1 MAFKNHLKRLFL
13 KVYFSQF
20 ICNIFAICVQHYTLR
35 AFLHGRDMLLTSR
48 EFSILL
54 YLLKNEGKTIPA
66 KDIYENVWKQPM
78 SGNANAVWKSI
89 SRLKNKLTDADG
101 EIALLS
107 FRNEGY
113 LLEIISHHT

>member
-1 MAFKNHLKRLFL
+1 
-13 KVYFSQF
+13 
-20 ICNIFAICVQHYTLR
+20 
-35 AFLHGRDMLLTSR
+35 
-48 EFSILL
+48 
-54 YLLKNEGKTIPA
+54 
-66 KDIYENVWKQPM
+66 M